1 MKIEIE
7 TSVAYLKSDL
17 EKVLAII
24 YELEKKYPH
33 VINKD
38 NVEIFVKC
46 QFILVLFE
54 QRYTDVAKHRK

>member
-1 MKIEIE
+1 MKIE
-7 TSVAYLKSDL
+7 VATNISYLKSDL
-17 EKVLAII
+17 EKIMQII

-46 QFILVLFE
+46 
-54 QRYTDVAKHRK
+54 

>member
-17 EKVLAII
+17 EKILAVI

-33 VINKD
+33 VISKD
-38 NVEIFVKC
+38 NVEIFIKC
-46 QFILVLFE
+46 
-54 QRYTDVAKHRK
+54 

>member
-24 YELEKKYPH
+24 YELEKEYPH
-33 VINKD
+33 IINKD
-38 NVEIFVKC
+38 NVEVSIKC
-46 QFILVLFE
+46 
-54 QRYTDVAKHRK
+54 